1 MLNGSTAPIVLE
13 FAALP
18 EHIRGFGT
26 SRGRTGEGKVSL
38 AQTGNNAATGA
49 ICGRRPS
56 YNLILLERSPGML
69 SIRDTQGRPPTNESL
84 YDEISRKRLRF
95 ASTLPYGVLP

>member
-38 AQTGNNAATGA
+38 AQ
-49 ICGRRPS
+49 
-56 YNLILLERSPGML
+56 LETTLQR
-69 SIRDTQGRPPTNESL
+69 E
-84 YDEISRKRLRF
+84 RF
-95 ASTLPYGVLP
+95 ADEGQVTT